1 MAGLL
6 ENQAEEVMEQMPE
19 EMPGQMTGQMPGQMV
34 ADNQPET
41 DGDDFQDPALQK
53 SIAYMGDRLYGQEKI
68 AEDIANTLGQSDLP
82 MPEIVA
88 ATAYALAQAADEASD
103 GMIREENLSILGIL
117 ALNEV
122 FTIAETAGMPL
133 ETKDVSVAM
142 KQIVLMYGEDNGL
155 SKEEIEVLSQGM
167 MQVDDVQLAQAAM
180 ELPDEFGDSIPDEME
195 EAQLM
200 EV

>member
-6 ENQAEEVMEQMPE
+6 ENEEAEAIEQMPE
-19 EMPGQMTGQMPGQMV
+19 EMSGQMV
-34 ADNQPET
+34 SDNQLET
-41 DGDDFQDPALQK
+41 DGDDFKDPALQK
-53 SIAYMGDRLYGQEKI
+53 SIAYIGDRLYGQEGLAGEI
-68 AEDIANTLGQSDLP
+68 AKTLGQSTMP

-88 ATAYALAQAADEASD
+88 STAYALAQAADESSD
-103 GMIREENLSILGIL
+103 GMVREENLSVFGIL

-133 ETKDVSVAM
+133 EIQDVSAAM
-142 KQIVLMYGEDNGL
+142 KQIVLMYGKDNGL
-155 SKEEIEVLSQGM
+155 SQEEIEVLSQGM
-167 MQVDDVQLAQAAM
+167 MQVDDTQLAQAAL
-180 ELPDEFGDSIPDEME
+180 ELPDDFGNSIPEEIEE

>member
-6 ENQAEEVMEQMPE
+6 ENEEAEAIEQMPE
-19 EMPGQMTGQMPGQMV
+19 EMSGQMV
-34 ADNQPET
+34 SDNQPET

-53 SIAYMGDRLYGQEKI
+53 SIAYIGDRLYGQEKLAGEI
-68 AEDIANTLGQSDLP
+68 AKTLGQSDLP
-82 MPEIVA
+82 MPEIVSS
-88 ATAYALAQAADEASD
+88 TAYALAQAADEASD
-103 GMIREENLSILGIL
+103 GMVREENLSVLGIL

-133 ETKDVSVAM
+133 EIQDVSAAM
-142 KQIVLMYGEDNGL
+142 KQLVLMYGKDNGL
-155 SKEEIEVLSQGM
+155 SQEEIEVLSQGM
-167 MQVDDVQLAQAAM
+167 MQVDDAEFAQAAM
-180 ELPDEFGDSIPDEME
+180 ELPDEFGESIPEAIEE

>member
-6 ENQAEEVMEQMPE
+6 ESQEKEAMKQMPE
-19 EMPGQMTGQMPGQMV
+19 EMPEQMV
-34 ADNQPET
+34 SDNQPES
-41 DGDDFQDPALQK
+41 DEDDFKDPALQK

-68 AEDIANTLGQSDLP
+68 AEDIAKTLGQSDLP

-88 ATAYALAQAADEASD
+88 TTAYALAQSADEASD
-103 GMIREENLSILGIL
+103 GMIREENLSVLGIL

-142 KQIVLMYGEDNGL
+142 KQLVLMYGEDNGL
-155 SKEEIEVLSQGM
+155 SQEEIDVLSQGM
-167 MQVDDVQLAQAAM
+167 MQVDDAQLTQAAM
-180 ELPDEFGDSIPDEME
+180 ELSDDFGDSIPDEIE
-195 EAQLM
+195 DEAQMM

>member
-6 ENQAEEVMEQMPE
+6 ENQEAEVVEQMP
-19 EMPGQMTGQMPGQMV
+19 GQMPGQMV

-53 SIAYMGDRLYGQEKI
+53 AIAYMGDRLYGKEKI
-68 AEDIANTLGQSDLP
+68 AEDIAKTLGQSDLS
-82 MPEIVA
+82 MPAIVA
-88 ATAYALAQAADEASD
+88 STAYALAQAADEASD

-167 MQVDDVQLAQAAM
+167 MQVDDAQLAQAAM

>member
-6 ENQAEEVMEQMPE
+6 ENQAEEVMEQMP
-19 EMPGQMTGQMPGQMV
+19 GQMPGQMV
-34 ADNQPET
+34 AGNQPET

-53 SIAYMGDRLYGQEKI
+53 AIAYMGDRLYGKEKI
-68 AEDIANTLGQSDLP
+68 AEDIAKTLGQSDLP
-82 MPEIVA
+82 MPAIVA
-88 ATAYALAQAADEASD
+88 STAYALAQAADEASD

>member
-6 ENQAEEVMEQMPE
+6 ENQEAEVVEQVPE
-19 EMPGQMTGQMPGQMV
+19 EMPGQMPGQMV

-53 SIAYMGDRLYGQEKI
+53 AIAYMGDRLYGKEKI
-68 AEDIANTLGQSDLP
+68 AEDIAKTLGQSDLS
-82 MPEIVA
+82 MPAIVA
-88 ATAYALAQAADEASD
+88 STAYALTQAADEASD
-103 GMIREENLSILGIL
+103 GMIREENLSILGML

-133 ETKDVSVAM
+133 ETKDVSIAM
-142 KQIVLMYGEDNGL
+142 KQMVLMYGEDNGL

-167 MQVDDVQLAQAAM
+167 MQVDDAQLAQAAM
-180 ELPDEFGDSIPDEME
+180 ELPDEFGESIPEAIEE
-195 EAQLM
+195 EAQLT

>member
-6 ENQAEEVMEQMPE
+6 ESQEEEAMKQMPE
-19 EMPGQMTGQMPGQMV
+19 EVSEEMPAQMV
-34 ADNQPET
+34 SDNQPESEE
-41 DGDDFQDPALQK
+41 DDFKDPALQK
-53 SIAYMGDRLYGQEKI
+53 SIAYIGDRLYGQEKI
-68 AEDIANTLGQSDLP
+68 AEDIAKTLGQSDLP

-88 ATAYALAQAADEASD
+88 TTAYALAQSADEASD
-103 GMIREENLSILGIL
+103 GMIREENLSVLGIL

-142 KQIVLMYGEDNGL
+142 KQLVLMYGEDNGL
-155 SKEEIEVLSQGM
+155 SQEEIDVLSQGM
-167 MQVDDVQLAQAAM
+167 MQVDDAQLTQAAM
-180 ELPDEFGDSIPDEME
+180 ELSDDFGDSIPDEIE
-195 EAQLM
+195 DEAQMM

>member
-6 ENQAEEVMEQMPE
+6 ESQEEEAMKQMPE
-19 EMPGQMTGQMPGQMV
+19 EMSEEMPAQMV
-34 ADNQPET
+34 SDNQPESEE
-41 DGDDFQDPALQK
+41 DDFKDPALQK
-53 SIAYMGDRLYGQEKI
+53 SIAYIGDRLYGQEKI
-68 AEDIANTLGQSDLP
+68 AEDIAKTLGQSDLP

-88 ATAYALAQAADEASD
+88 TTAYALAQSADEASD
-103 GMIREENLSILGIL
+103 GMIREENLSVLGIL

-142 KQIVLMYGEDNGL
+142 KQLVLMYGEDNGL
-155 SKEEIEVLSQGM
+155 SQEEIDVLSQGM
-167 MQVDDVQLAQAAM
+167 MQVDDAQLTQAAM
-180 ELPDEFGDSIPDEME
+180 ELSDDFGDSIPDEIE
-195 EAQLM
+195 DEAQMM

>member
-6 ENQAEEVMEQMPE
+6 ENEEAEAIEQMPE
-19 EMPGQMTGQMPGQMV
+19 EMSGQMV
-34 ADNQPET
+34 SDNQLET
-41 DGDDFQDPALQK
+41 DGDDFKDPALQK
-53 SIAYMGDRLYGQEKI
+53 SIAYIGDRLYGQEKLAGEI
-68 AEDIANTLGQSDLP
+68 AKTLGQSDLP

-88 ATAYALAQAADEASD
+88 STAYALAQAADEASD
-103 GMIREENLSILGIL
+103 GMVREENLSVLGIL

-133 ETKDVSVAM
+133 EIQDVSAAM
-142 KQIVLMYGEDNGL
+142 KQLVLMYGKDNGL
-155 SKEEIEVLSQGM
+155 SQEEIEVLSQGM
-167 MQVDDVQLAQAAM
+167 MQVDDAEFAQAAM
-180 ELPDEFGDSIPDEME
+180 ELPDEFGESIPEAIEE

>member
-6 ENQAEEVMEQMPE
+6 ESQEKEAMKQMPE
-19 EMPGQMTGQMPGQMV
+19 EMPEQMV
-34 ADNQPET
+34 SDNQPEN
-41 DGDDFQDPALQK
+41 DEDDFKDPALQK

-68 AEDIANTLGQSDLP
+68 AEDIAKTLGQSDLP

-88 ATAYALAQAADEASD
+88 TTAYALAQSADEASD
-103 GMIREENLSILGIL
+103 GMIREENLSVLGIL

-142 KQIVLMYGEDNGL
+142 KQLVLMYGEDNGL
-155 SKEEIEVLSQGM
+155 SQEEIDVLSQGM
-167 MQVDDVQLAQAAM
+167 MQVDDAQLTQAAM
-180 ELPDEFGDSIPDEME
+180 ELSDDFGDSIPDEIE
-195 EAQLM
+195 DEAQMM

>member
-6 ENQAEEVMEQMPE
+6 ESQEKEAMRQMPE
-19 EMPGQMTGQMPGQMV
+19 EMSEEMPAQMV
-34 ADNQPET
+34 SDNQPEN
-41 DGDDFQDPALQK
+41 DEDDFKDPALQK

-68 AEDIANTLGQSDLP
+68 AEDIAKTLGQSDLP

-88 ATAYALAQAADEASD
+88 TTAYALAQSADEASD
-103 GMIREENLSILGIL
+103 GMIREENLSVLGIL

-142 KQIVLMYGEDNGL
+142 KQLVLMYGEDNGL
-155 SKEEIEVLSQGM
+155 SQEEIDVLSQGM
-167 MQVDDVQLAQAAM
+167 MQVDDAQLTQAAM
-180 ELPDEFGDSIPDEME
+180 ELSDDFGDSIPDEIE
-195 EAQLM
+195 DEAQMM